1 MQANAPSL
9 CNANSY
15 APILPRSLTSTLGPS
30 EGLTRSNQI
39 GLFMRNMKGRKG
51 KANSFRPRM
60 CYTFAVSIM
69 PRQKRSGHANRGNH
83 LKSRGSV
90 FSADMGHKLRLQG
103 VSCGVEGD
111 RAWLYCGKVSTY
123 PSPFD
128 SDMGKTPCDER
139 YQSASSIK
147 GFADHFDT
155 REASK
160 THCGWWN
167 SRDHAIP

>member
-1 MQANAPSL
+1 MLAVRSVGDAKTRKEETHANQGDHL
-9 CNANSY
+9 K
-15 APILPRSLTSTLGPS
+15 
-30 EGLTRSNQI
+30 TRSS
-39 GLFMRNMKGRKG
+39 L
-51 KANSFRPRM
+51 
-60 CYTFAVSIM
+60 
-69 PRQKRSGHANRGNH
+69 
-83 LKSRGSV
+83 L
-90 FSADMGHKLRLQG
+90 SADMGHKLWLQG

-111 RAWLYCGKVSTY
+111 RDWLYCGKVYAYTS
-123 PSPFD
+123 PSD
-128 SDMGKTPCDER
+128 SDMGKTPCYER